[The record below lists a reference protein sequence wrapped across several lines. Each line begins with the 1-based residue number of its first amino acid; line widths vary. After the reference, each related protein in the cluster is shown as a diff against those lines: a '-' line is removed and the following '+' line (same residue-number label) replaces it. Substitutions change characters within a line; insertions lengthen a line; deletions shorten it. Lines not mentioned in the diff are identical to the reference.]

1 MESSI
6 EPPVRFI
13 NIIVRIV
20 GWELIRGGGKRS

>member
-13 NIIVRIV
+13 NIIVSIV
-20 GWELIRGGGKRS
+20 GWELIRGGGGRS